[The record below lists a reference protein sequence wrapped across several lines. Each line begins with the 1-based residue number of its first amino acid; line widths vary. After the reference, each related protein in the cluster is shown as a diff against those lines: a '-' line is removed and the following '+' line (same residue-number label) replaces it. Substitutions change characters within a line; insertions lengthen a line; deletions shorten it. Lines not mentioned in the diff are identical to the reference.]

1 MLPCFCSVMN
11 LNDIKLLLAQS
22 GGTQGALL
30 IFLQYCHILA
40 SSVIYNCID
49 PLCGELY
56 LFI

>member
-1 MLPCFCSVMN
+1 MN

>member
-1 MLPCFCSVMN
+1 MLPCFCSVIN

-30 IFLQYCHILA
+30 ISYNFLA
-40 SSVIYNCID
+40 SSSIYNCID